1 MRAGRWVCLGLVL
14 TLLALACGGDS
25 RVITF
30 DGSAES
36 SREQVSASTDGNSS
50 ASPAESSR
58 EQVSAPTDGNSPVSP
73 DEDPDQAR
81 ELSSIDSGVSGSR
94 RLDVTFGEVS
104 TPLNE
109 VAPLRALA
117 VDLVN
122 ERRMGL
128 GHSPLAIGDSLA
140 AQLAAEESLANLAML
155 DYTQD
160 GLPMEALYTATG
172 GRGSLISSGQISGYF
187 DAESLHQCRSALV
200 VCERTDAAGALATY
214 IGARLDASPA
224 HDTASLL
231 FPDWEALHVGVAY
244 SEYTLVIVLQL
255 EHQSVAYLEEPSV
268 TDGLLSVGLLPF
280 DGAGAIE
287 SIDIYHYP
295 QPPSHESALAR
306 TRVLSIF
313 EPPGSGQIVTL
324 PDDRSITADHWSTEG
339 GSTSIVA
346 SVAGRLPGPGL
357 YGMVVWAGS
366 EIPASRYFLI
376 LDEPAALTS
385 APGITQDARD
395 EVPTL
400 EDLRAFALELINE
413 DRRSYGAPPV
423 RLGTNPAAQI
433 HAEDS
438 LRSGYLAGHWTSGG
452 MKPYMLYTQTGGTGV
467 MAENASGW
475 TTGSEN
481 CDQPTVVCGEID
493 VLDSI
498 ETLQWSMVYD
508 DAHANWGHR
517 DVIINPAYDTVN
529 IGIAFSDDHVAF
541 YQHFE
546 YKRLAHVVP
555 PSLEGGILELWFRPL
570 TGLGIGH
577 IFIYYDPPP
586 TPKRPEEIARLTAY
600 CVGGGFTD
608 SCGSVGPAARV
619 FKPPPAGS
627 RYVDLEAED
636 VVAGAWNVYEDGR
649 VKVEADLRHLVAAP
663 GVYTIVI
670 VSDSVNPEQMSM
682 YSVTR

>member
-1 MRAGRWVCLGLVL
+1 MKACRWICLILVL
-14 TLLALACGGDS
+14 TSAVALACGGDS
-25 RVITF
+25 RVVPF
-30 DGSAES
+30 DGAGES
-36 SREQVSASTDGNSS
+36 SREQVPASTDGNI
-50 ASPAESSR
+50 
-58 EQVSAPTDGNSPVSP
+58 PVSP
-73 DEDPDQAR
+73 DEDPDQAQG
-81 ELSSIDSGVSGSR
+81 LSSSDSGVSGYQGV
-94 RLDVTFGEVS
+94 DDTFGEAA
-104 TPLNE
+104 TPQSE

-128 GHSPLAIGDSLA
+128 GRSPLRVGDGLA

-172 GRGSLISSGQISGYF
+172 GRGALVSSGQISGYF
-187 DAESLHQCRSALV
+187 DAESLDQCRSVLV
-200 VCERTDAAGALATY
+200 VCERTDAGGALATY
-214 IGARLDASPA
+214 IGTRLDAASA
-224 HDTASLL
+224 HDTVSLL
-231 FPDWEALHVGVAY
+231 FPDWEVLHVGVAY

-268 TDGLLSVGLLPF
+268 SDGLLSVDLLPF

-295 QPPSHESALAR
+295 PPPSPESALVR

-313 EPPGSGQIVTL
+313 EPPGSGQIITL

-339 GSTSIVA
+339 GSTSIAA

-366 EIPASRYFLI
+366 EIPASQYFLI
-376 LDEPAALTS
+376 LDEPTALRSDPST
-385 APGITQDARD
+385 TQDARD
-395 EVPTL
+395 EVLTL

-413 DRRSYGAPPV
+413 DRRSHGAPPV

-452 MKPYMLYTQTGGTGV
+452 VKPYMLYTQTGGAGV
-467 MAENASGW
+467 MAENASGR

-517 DVIINPAYDTVN
+517 DVIIDPAYDTVN

-546 YKRLAHVVP
+546 YTRLAHVVP
-555 PSLEGGILELWFRPL
+555 PSLEDGILELWFLPL
-570 TGLGIGH
+570 TGLEIGH

-586 TPKRPEEIARLTAY
+586 TPKRPEEITRLTAY

-608 SCGSVGPAARV
+608 SCGNVEPAAQV
-619 FKPPPAGS
+619 YKPPPAGS
-627 RYVDLEAED
+627 YYADLEPED
-636 VVAGAWNVYEDGR
+636 VVARAWNVYEDGR
-649 VKVEADLRHLVAAP
+649 VGIEADLRHLVAAP

-670 VSDSVNPEQMSM
+670 VSDNGKPEQLSM
-682 YSVTR
+682 YSVVR